1 MTAIYQRLGRL
12 LSVTAVAAVLVAAG
26 GCATRATSIDAQW
39 VNPDYAGKRSVTSV
53 MVMAAIRDA
62 TNRPIFED
70 RMVAAL
76 SAAGVKAVQS
86 YKYLPDNGPA
96 DPAGRQYPVA

>member
-1 MTAIYQRLGRL
+1 
-12 LSVTAVAAVLVAAG
+12 
-26 GCATRATSIDAQW
+26 
-39 VNPDYAGKRSVTSV
+39 
-53 MVMAAIRDA
+53 MAAIRDS
-62 TNRPIFED
+62 TNRRIFED